1 MSADLKCQY
10 KTGKCFKERTRKRNG
25 EVHSLCE
32 EHRLKQNTI
41 QRRSDRKYQS
51 VHAVRRKERSERKAL
66 LKKQVAIAQQL
77 LNPTLHVLNP
87 LSLVPMALSTAPV
100 LPSYPLAF
108 SSPLCTKPSDDSN
121 ISPVLSEMSGLL
133 RGNKIVTKSFE
144 WADAVAPS
152 SKLPAPAHIVR
163 RDVFASAPTETPPND
178 AWTDDDVQLLQSIL
192 LV

>member
-25 EVHSLCE
+25 EAHSLCE

-66 LKKQVAIAQQL
+66 LKKQVTMTQHL
-77 LNPTLHVLNP
+77 LDPALHVLNP
-87 LSLVPMALSTAPV
+87 LSLLPTAPATA

-108 SSPLCTKPSDDSN
+108 SSPLCTKPVTDSGL
-121 ISPVLSEMSGLL
+121 SPVRSEMSGLL
-133 RGNKIVTKSFE
+133 RGNKIVTKSFQ
-144 WADAVAPS
+144 WTASAS
-152 SKLPAPAHIVR
+152 SVPGPAHISR
-163 RDVFASAPTETPPND
+163 RDVVASGPPETTPND